1 MALVAAPLA
10 LAPRSLPISHPIRP
24 LQGVAQPA
32 ESSSSAVPSARPH
45 GGELLSGEAV
55 ARAIGA
61 PAAGAAVAFG
71 TDGIRGRVGS
81 GVTPALAMQVGYWS
95 GLVLPPAGPVL
106 IGTDSRRSGPML
118 VAALTAGL
126 TAAGREVWQ
135 IGLCPTPAVPGAIR
149 RHGAAG
155 GLMVSA
161 SHNPPH
167 DNGIKVFG
175 ADGAKLARPQQQAIE
190 AGLCGGSLEGAPQA
204 VFHGGGG
211 ASQRPDLLDDY
222 RTALIASVAG
232 ARLDGCPIV
241 LDLCWGSATACGAAL
256 FRELG
261 ADLTVLHG
269 EPDGQ
274 RINQGCGSTHL
285 EPLRQAVLERGA
297 QMGFAFDGDADRML
311 AVDGRGRVV
320 DGDQI
325 LYLWGTALRQ
335 AGQLPE
341 ARIVA
346 TVMSNLGFE
355 RAWQAQGG
363 VLERTPV
370 GDQYVHAAM
379 EQLGAGLGGEQSGHI
394 LSARH
399 GMSGDG
405 LLTAL
410 QVATL
415 VHGRGQTLAEWM
427 DSSWQPF
434 PQKLVNVVVPDRQRR
449 SQWQQCEPLRQ
460 AVAAAEAAMAG
471 SGRVLVRAS
480 GTEPLLRVMV
490 EAADQAQ
497 VDHWTAHLAALA
509 EELLNA

>member
-1 MALVAAPLA
+1 M
-10 LAPRSLPISHPIRP
+10 
-24 LQGVAQPA
+24 QGVAQPA
-32 ESSSSAVPSARPH
+32 EPRASEAIAAEPH
-45 GGELLSGEAV
+45 ASEAIAAEHHAGELLSAEALAGVIGIPPAGAV
-55 ARAIGA
+55 A
-61 PAAGAAVAFG
+61 AFG

-81 GVTPALAMQVGYWS
+81 GVTPALALQVGYWS
-95 GLVLPPAGPVL
+95 GLVLPPDGPVL
-106 IGTDSRRSGPML
+106 IGTDSRSSGPML

-135 IGLCPTPAVPGAIR
+135 LGLCPTPAVAGAIR

-175 ADGAKLARPQQQAIE
+175 ADGAKLPRSRQQAIE
-190 AGLCGGSLEGAPQA
+190 AGLRGEATAEAPA
-204 VFHGGGG
+204 PLFHGGGT
-211 ASQRPDLLDDY
+211 AQLRPDLLDDY
-222 RTALIASVAG
+222 RAALIASVG
-232 ARLDGCPIV
+232 SGRLDGCRIV
-241 LDLCWGSATACGAAL
+241 LDLCWGSATACGAEL

-269 EPDGQ
+269 EPDGR

-297 QMGFAFDGDADRML
+297 EMGFAFDGDADRML

-335 AGQLPE
+335 AGQLPDD
-341 ARIVA
+341 RIVA

-355 RAWQAQGG
+355 RAWQQQGG

-415 VHGRGQTLAEWM
+415 VRSRGQTLAEWM
-427 DSSWQPF
+427 DGSWQPY
-434 PQKLVNVVVPDRQRR
+434 PQKLVNVVVPDRARR
-449 SQWQQCEPLRQ
+449 TGWQDCEPLRQ
-460 AVAAAEAAMAG
+460 AVAAAETAMAG
-471 SGRVLVRAS
+471 QGRVLVRSS

-497 VDHWTAHLAALA
+497 VDHWTSHLAALA